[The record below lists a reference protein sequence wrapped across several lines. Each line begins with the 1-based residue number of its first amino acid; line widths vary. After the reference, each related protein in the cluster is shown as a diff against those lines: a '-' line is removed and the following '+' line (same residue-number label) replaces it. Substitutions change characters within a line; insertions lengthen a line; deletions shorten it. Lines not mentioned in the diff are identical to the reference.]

1 MSIGP
6 RPVSCVVTG
15 AECSAPGQEAPI
27 PHDDR
32 NGGRSLQERG
42 QGAGIHDIGEVV
54 ANETAGIQLLTGEV
68 AEMLLRGCERAVEV
82 DGEDGAGVGDGRKV
96 EPEKLRPPPGE
107 DGAGRDKQDEVT
119 WTTTTRSA
127 SQPYSTDS

>member
-1 MSIGP
+1 MTLPSVSESAVAAASAGTRHLVSIGP

-32 NGGRSLQERG
+32 NGGQRLQERG

-68 AEMLLRGCERAVEV
+68 AEMLLRGVRGQSKWMVRMAP
-82 DGEDGAGVGDGRKV
+82 A
-96 EPEKLRPPPGE
+96 
-107 DGAGRDKQDEVT
+107 
-119 WTTTTRSA
+119 
-127 SQPYSTDS
+127 